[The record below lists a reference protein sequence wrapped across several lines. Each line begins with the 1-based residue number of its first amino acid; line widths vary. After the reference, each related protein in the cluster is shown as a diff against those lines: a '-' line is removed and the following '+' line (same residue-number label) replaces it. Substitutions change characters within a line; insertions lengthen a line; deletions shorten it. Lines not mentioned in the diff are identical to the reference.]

1 MSLWLFYVEI
11 CRQLL
16 RARLVLRQP
25 NTRAESDEDALEVKR
40 QAPEF
45 ELYSACVGIVL
56 PPVYGRPHPQS
67 PIEQRLFK
75 MIAADAEL
83 APKFTF
89 NMRVEDAS
97 LKSPR
102 VDLLWPEGRVVIE
115 FDGPEH
121 RTQRLYREDRHRD
134 YELACAGYLVLRIP
148 NDEILEDFAR
158 AIEKIRSFIRLRST

>member
-1 MSLWLFYVEI
+1 
-11 CRQLL
+11 
-16 RARLVLRQP
+16 
-25 NTRAESDEDALEVKR
+25 LEVKR

-89 NMRVEDAS
+89 NMRVEDVS